1 MNNLYRKTI
10 FMISLLIITN
20 ISVVLSNVKGR
31 KGVVVWKEIS
41 SRVEKEPAGIENQ
54 DWHGF
59 KANYEKG
66 GCCERRYHDD
76 VCSGA
81 YGSC

>member
-41 SRVEKEPAGIENQ
+41 SRVEKEPAGIENP
-54 DWHGF
+54 DWQGF
-59 KANYEKG
+59 KTNYQK
-66 GCCERRYHDD
+66 GCCKRRYHDD